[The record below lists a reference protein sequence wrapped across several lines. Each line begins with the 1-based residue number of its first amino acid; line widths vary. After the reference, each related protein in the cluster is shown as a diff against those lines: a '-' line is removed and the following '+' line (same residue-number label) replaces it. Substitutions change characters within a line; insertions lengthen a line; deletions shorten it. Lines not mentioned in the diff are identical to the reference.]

1 MFVTFYAYICG
12 MTNTKMG
19 KEKPDVLVISF
30 PQSHKELHDAII
42 SNAEKNKVSVA
53 HYVRSLLYASMKN
66 QK

>member
-1 MFVTFYAYICG
+1 MDT
-12 MTNTKMG
+12 TKKG

-30 PQSHKELHDAII
+30 PQSHKELRDAIVE
-42 SNAEKNKVSVA
+42 NAEKNKVSVA